1 MCSFWRITISLRTQ
15 CPLTMLSSEID
26 PFQIMSITLGMWHYW
41 GQIAFDLWFDKK
53 MIFSARIAL
62 HPERNDIKKNID
74 CMKKEIQSIIKIPR
88 CSNVE
93 CSKVCV
99 EIAIAL
105 PRDELQWLVMPA
117 LQCYLKDIAVVSNK
131 MVVACEQIRSSNSGN
146 VCGEVGSEKYSSRC
160 QLKDLPHFFETNC

>member
-1 MCSFWRITISLRTQ
+1 
-15 CPLTMLSSEID
+15 
-26 PFQIMSITLGMWHYW
+26 
-41 GQIAFDLWFDKK
+41 
-53 MIFSARIAL
+53 MIFLARIAL

-74 CMKKEIQSIIKIPR
+74 CIQKEIQSIIKFQLQPR

-160 QLKDLPHFFETNC
+160 QLKDLPHFFETIC